1 MSMYGLGGPRPVVLC
16 DPEKGAKQ
24 SFKDECDINNILRR
38 HKAGGMVTHVNA
50 NEGVYADVTA
60 AGDYRTA
67 IERVRAAEKVFLGLE
82 SKTRAAFDNDV
93 ATFLDVISDPRQ
105 RDFLGELGLLPL
117 VEAPTEPVEEPVS
130 PAPEPS

>member
-1 MSMYGLGGPRPVVLC
+1 M
-16 DPEKGAKQ
+16 
-24 SFKDECDINNILRR
+24 
-38 HKAGGMVTHVNA
+38 
-50 NEGVYADVTA
+50 
-60 AGDYRTA
+60 
-67 IERVRAAEKVFLGLE
+67 E